1 MKILF
6 LFSGLPHYYNPVL
19 NILNSQPG
27 LEVNVLIPTDN
38 KTIAIGKGVYQTSE
52 GIKFKVFQLEEYK
65 TFTGKAFFKG
75 LTQLLKKE
83 RPDVIVM
90 GWPYIF
96 SLVFNPWVILTF
108 KKLNIKLVCRDIPFE
123 VPPLNEWYSFYKN
136 HTERTE
142 NLQPRKS
149 NKWIAIIKYWLLT
162 KIRKYY
168 YNLADAHVNYTEQAF
183 DIIGSYGVE
192 KKKIFITYNSPDT
205 DELFAT
211 KEKIKD
217 LPPIMNENNQRLIH
231 VGRLVKW
238 KRVDLLIN
246 VIAVL
251 KNKFPRIEL
260 VVIGTGP
267 EKTELE
273 NLAKSL
279 KLENNIK
286 FIGGVYKAEE
296 LGQYLSASSIYI
308 LAGMGG
314 LSINDAMCFGKP
326 VICSVCDGTEK
337 KLVRNN
343 YNGFIF
349 KEGDLDDLAS
359 KIDYLFSN
367 PEKITQMGLNSER
380 IIKDEVNIHTV
391 INGYVRA
398 FEYIKEIHQK

>member
-1 MKILF
+1 
-6 LFSGLPHYYNPVL
+6 
-19 NILNSQPG
+19 
-27 LEVNVLIPTDN
+27 
-38 KTIAIGKGVYQTSE
+38 
-52 GIKFKVFQLEEYK
+52 
-65 TFTGKAFFKG
+65 
-75 LTQLLKKE
+75 
-83 RPDVIVM
+83 
-90 GWPYIF
+90 
-96 SLVFNPWVILTF
+96 
-108 KKLNIKLVCRDIPFE
+108 
-123 VPPLNEWYSFYKN
+123 
-136 HTERTE
+136 
-142 NLQPRKS
+142 
-149 NKWIAIIKYWLLT
+149 
-162 KIRKYY
+162 
-168 YNLADAHVNYTEQAF
+168 
-183 DIIGSYGVE
+183 
-192 KKKIFITYNSPDT
+192 
-205 DELFAT
+205 
-211 KEKIKD
+211 
-217 LPPIMNENNQRLIH
+217 
-231 VGRLVKW
+231 LVKW

-286 FIGGVYKAEE
+286 FIGGVYKAKE